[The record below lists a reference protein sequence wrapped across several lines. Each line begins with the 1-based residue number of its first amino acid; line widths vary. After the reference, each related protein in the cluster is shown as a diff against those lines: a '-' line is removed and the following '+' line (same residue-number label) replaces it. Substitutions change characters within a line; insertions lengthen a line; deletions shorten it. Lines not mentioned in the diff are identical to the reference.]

1 MKYFY
6 KTKFGT
12 FFIIPSYDG
21 VELWI
26 KEPSGSEERLG
37 SYPNADMAAD
47 DVYMCATGYTDW
59 DLQID
64 VDEPCDLE
72 EWSKLQ

>member
-6 KTKFGT
+6 KTDFGT
-12 FFIIPSYDG
+12 FFIIPSPDG

-26 KEPSGSEERLG
+26 KELSGSEEKLG
-37 SYPNADMAAD
+37 DYPSADMAAD

-59 DLQID
+59 DLQCD
-64 VDEPCDLE
+64 VDEPSELG
-72 EWSKLQ
+72 EWTTFQ